1 MVVCQCHAVNDRT
14 IRAEIASG
22 ALDVDAVAA
31 RCGAGARC
39 GGCRPVI
46 EEILTEHAPVE
57 TAIVHLH
64 LGDRSLAA

>member
-1 MVVCQCHAVNDRT
+1 MVVCQCQAVNDRT

-22 ALDVDAVAA
+22 ALDVEAVAA

-46 EEILTEHAPVE
+46 EDLLSEQSTTE
-57 TAIVHLH
+57 TLISHLH
-64 LGDRSLAA
+64 ISERSIAA